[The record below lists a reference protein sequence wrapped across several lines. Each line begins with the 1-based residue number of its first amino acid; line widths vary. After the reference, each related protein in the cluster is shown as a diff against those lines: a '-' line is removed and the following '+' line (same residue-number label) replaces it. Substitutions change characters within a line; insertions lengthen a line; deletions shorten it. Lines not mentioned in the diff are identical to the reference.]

1 VGLCCRFPTLYFVA
15 KDGTPTFYRFTM
27 AVEPILV
34 FLRKNSAFKI
44 PKFKKKQTV
53 AETVAAAAVEATAAA
68 VAAAGRVAETR
79 EEL

>member
-1 VGLCCRFPTLYFVA
+1 
-15 KDGTPTFYRFTM
+15 M